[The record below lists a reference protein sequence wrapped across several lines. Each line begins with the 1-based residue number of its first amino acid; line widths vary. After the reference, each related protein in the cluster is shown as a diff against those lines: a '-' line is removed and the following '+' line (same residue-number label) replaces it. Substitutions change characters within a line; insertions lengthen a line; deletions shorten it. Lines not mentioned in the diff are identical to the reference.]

1 MEIEMK
7 ESAGPYIEPKSGE
20 LKIKTIQVAGDQ
32 NRKRL
37 ELGKLYSSQK
47 DIICITLFNSSDLSY
62 IFELILHDYEKC
74 SQDIHCFF
82 QVNHRLSWRQD
93 NGDRSARTQLSRQ
106 HLARAGWGIF
116 FKQNSEM
123 FNFASGPKFWDI
135 MSWSWAEEE
144 GTRSSEM
151 NIAPDIILGL

>member
-1 MEIEMK
+1 MEIEIK
-7 ESAGPYIEPKSGE
+7 ESAGPYIGPKSGA
-20 LKIKTIQVAGDQ
+20 LKIKTIQVAGAHFRTDQ

-62 IFELILHDYEKC
+62 IFELILHDFEKC

-82 QVNHRLSWRQD
+82 QVNHWLSWRQD

-116 FKQNSEM
+116 LNKIQKCSILHQDLNFETSRAEAEM
-123 FNFASGPKFWDI
+123 KKKEQDHLRWI
-135 MSWSWAEEE
+135 
-144 GTRSSEM
+144 
-151 NIAPDIILGL
+151 